1 LRGATRMLYHV
12 EDGYGIAIRR
22 EGGANMG
29 EMRRLGASGI
39 TVSAIGA
46 GTWSWG
52 DGPYWGYGAAPDRGE
67 LAAAFRASLDGGVTF
82 FDTAELYGGGGAERV
97 LGALAREAGRPIV
110 IASKFTP
117 YPHRLSPR
125 TLHTALDGTLARLGV
140 ATLDLYLIHWPYT
153 VLTTPA
159 MMDALAETVRAGK
172 VRTVGVCNFSA
183 TNMRRAHDRLA
194 RSGIPLAANEVRYNV
209 LARQAETNGVLAACR
224 ELDVA
229 LIAHSPLVHGLLGE
243 AGLRPVAGPRRF
255 LPAYRGARL
264 RAIAAVAATL
274 GGIARARDRTPAQ
287 VALNWLLSKDER
299 ISPIP
304 GTRRPAH
311 ARANAGALGWRLTD
325 DEMATIDRASTS

>member
-1 LRGATRMLYHV
+1 
-12 EDGYGIAIRR
+12 
-22 EGGANMG
+22 
-29 EMRRLGASGI
+29 
-39 TVSAIGA
+39 
-46 GTWSWG
+46 
-52 DGPYWGYGAAPDRGE
+52 
-67 LAAAFRASLDGGVTF
+67 
-82 FDTAELYGGGGAERV
+82 
-97 LGALAREAGRPIV
+97 
-110 IASKFTP
+110 
-117 YPHRLSPR
+117 
-125 TLHTALDGTLARLGV
+125 
-140 ATLDLYLIHWPYT
+140 
-153 VLTTPA
+153 
-159 MMDALAETVRAGK
+159 
-172 VRTVGVCNFSA
+172 
-183 TNMRRAHDRLA
+183 
-194 RSGIPLAANEVRYNV
+194 V

-287 VALNWLLSKDER
+287 VALNWLLGKDER
-299 ISPIP
+299 IIPIP